1 MQVIPVLDLLDG
13 HAVRAVRGERT
24 AYRPI
29 QSRLAATSEP
39 LAIARALLDA
49 SGARTL
55 YIADLGAILGRGAH
69 VSTLAALCAA
79 LPGIHIWID
88 AGFADY
94 ASMRALF
101 ERIDAIGQSIEP
113 RSSEPASQPYGQPYT
128 QPDNQPIIQPA
139 SQPDNEPG
147 GHAARTGLATLV
159 PVFGTESL
167 RDIHALR
174 AAQTAGLAPILSL
187 DHRAGELLAAAELE
201 RSSAWWPSRV
211 IAMTLDQVG
220 SYAGPDL
227 ATFERIRARAAAHTT
242 VIGAGGIRNRADMT
256 AAARTGA
263 TAWLVA
269 SALHDRQIGSALTG
283 SCSDSW

>member
-13 HAVRAVRGERT
+13 HVVRAVRGERS

-55 YIADLGAILGRGAH
+55 YIADLGAILQRGAH
-69 VSTLAALCAA
+69 ASTLAGLLAA
-79 LPGIHIWID
+79 LPGVELWLD

-101 ERIDAIGQSIEP
+101 ERIDDAVTERHDHYDS
-113 RSSEPASQPYGQPYT
+113 
-128 QPDNQPIIQPA
+128 
-139 SQPDNEPG
+139 
-147 GHAARTGLATLV
+147 HAAGPHRASLV
-159 PVFGTESL
+159 PVFGSETL
-167 RDIHALR
+167 RDIHALH
-174 AAQTAGLAPILSL
+174 AAQRAGLAPILSL
-187 DHRAGELLAAAELE
+187 DHRAGELLTATALD

-211 IAMTLDQVG
+211 IVMTLDQVG

-227 ATFERIRARAAAHTT
+227 ATFERLRAQAAAHTT
-242 VIGAGGIRNRADMT
+242 LIGAGGIRNRDDL
-256 AAARTGA
+256 AAAAGTGA
-263 TAWLVA
+263 SAWLVA
-269 SALHDRQIGSALTG
+269 SALHDRQIDCAH
-283 SCSDSW
+283 SDSA

>member
-13 HAVRAVRGERT
+13 QVVRAVRGERS

-29 QSRLAATSEP
+29 QSRLVATSDP
-39 LAIARALLDA
+39 LATARALLEA

-55 YIADLGAILGRGAH
+55 YIADLGAILQREAH
-69 VSTLAALCAA
+69 VSTLAALRAA
-79 LPGIHIWID
+79 LPGIELWLD

-101 ERIDAIGQSIEP
+101 ERIDDAIAQHGS
-113 RSSEPASQPYGQPYT
+113 
-128 QPDNQPIIQPA
+128 D
-139 SQPDNEPG
+139 
-147 GHAARTGLATLV
+147 AADSHLATLV

-167 RDIHALR
+167 RDIHALH
-174 AAQTAGLAPILSL
+174 AAQRAGLAPILSL
-187 DHRAGELLAAAELE
+187 DHRAGELLAASTLD

-227 ATFERIRARAAAHTT
+227 ATFERLRAQAAAHTT
-242 VIGAGGIRNRADMT
+242 LIGAGGIRNRDDL
-256 AAARTGA
+256 AAAASTGA
-263 TAWLVA
+263 SAWLVA
-269 SALHDRQIGSALTG
+269 SALHDRQIDCTP
-283 SCSDSW
+283 SDSA